1 MELTTD
7 QKIFLDVLEKTMG
20 NVTLALEKT
29 KYTRE
34 DFDEWM
40 EDILFSIMIQEVNEK
55 TIDYVENKLIQEIN
69 KGNLNAIQFYLK
81 TKGKNR
87 GYV

>member
-29 KYTRE
+29 KYTR
-34 DFDEWM
+34 DNFDDWM
-40 EDILFSIMIQEVNEK
+40 GDILFSIMIQEVNEK

-69 KGNLNAIQFYLK
+69 KGNLTAIQFYLK